1 MQHEQ
6 QGEHRLQTPAKHAQH
21 QHAEQADD
29 DEKERVDDVVRGN
42 HLRFVATFGAVLDDG
57 IKRHGVDAAAKGDG
71 EEGERGADKTR
82 VVPEGGERLRL
93 GNGGVGADGDD
104 ARKSGGEDKGADG
117 HQPRFYPPARQQVAE
132 ERADAD
138 ADGKQHQ
145 QVGGYC
151 RVAVQNFLRVLRD
164 LCEQRAAEQPEP
176 GDGEDA
182 LENRLLP
189 RGVGEQRFGLLPRA
203 ERRQR
208 VAVGLAVVGR
218 DGISGQHADDD

>member
-1 MQHEQ
+1 MMGGAALRHVVAPLDAQAVATGDNQDDQAAHDEFGDDGEDVEGNGEMQHEQ

-42 HLRFVATFGAVLDDG
+42 HLRFVAAFGAMLDDG

-82 VVPEGGERLRL
+82 VVPEGGECLRL

-145 QVGGYC
+145 QVGGDF
-151 RVAVQNFLRVLRD
+151 RATVQHFFGVLRD
-164 LCEQRAAEQPEP
+164 CVKSAPPSSQNQEMARM
-176 GDGEDA
+176 
-182 LENRLLP
+182 
-189 RGVGEQRFGLLPRA
+189 
-203 ERRQR
+203 
-208 VAVGLAVVGR
+208 
-218 DGISGQHADDD
+218 HW